1 MARLTFVD
9 GDITTGGAYAM
20 NANAAFNG
28 GTVGNI
34 GMWCL
39 EAGAGMTVTAPDHLD
54 STAGEFFLDNG
65 GGQALYDISPTK
77 FQITQQTTA
86 GYPYASGIIERERVK
101 RVSHT
106 AYLASAVATTTAI
119 TIVQQAPPATGAFKI
134 VKLAGPESNYNE
146 FLNPTG
152 EYDDRAGQIR
162 NYSFAF
168 QADLALT
175 CTEIARVV
183 NADAGRFVQAT
194 ASATQITLAGRDNG
208 TSFQVIDT
216 SLLIDPTNGVAG
228 TTWSTAG
235 ASFGTF
241 GFTEGVGNGWQAV
254 AAERTSLH
262 HKTAHHNRI
271 WFADTIEQFASTA
284 GTYDIFTI
292 TCDHGIGG
300 QTGANWKDN
309 LVVELWIDS
318 NYTDGGGLLDDFWGP
333 ATSTQTAGSTQVL
346 YTQS

>member
-34 GMWCL
+34 GCWML
-39 EAGAGMTVTAPDHLD
+39 EAGSGMTAAPDHI
-54 STAGEFFLDNG
+54 AGAATEFLLDNG
-65 GGQALYDISPTK
+65 GGQSDNIIWPHK
-77 FQITQQTTA
+77 FQFTQQTTA
-86 GYPYASGIIERERVK
+86 GYPYATGIIERERVK
-101 RVSHT
+101 RIDYT
-106 AYLASAVATTTAI
+106 AYVASAPATTGNVTV
-119 TIVQQAPPATGAFKI
+119 VQQAGKVGSFKI
-134 VKLAGPESNYNE
+134 VKLSGIESNYNE

-152 EYDDRAGQIR
+152 EYDDRVSQIR
-162 NYSFAF
+162 NYSFSFGAN
-168 QADLALT
+168 LAATTVNILAAINNDTGSWVTATTNATWVNLT
-175 CTEIARVV
+175 AK
-183 NADAGRFVQAT
+183 
-194 ASATQITLAGRDNG
+194 DNG
-208 TSFQVIDT
+208 TGFQIIDT

-318 NYTDGGGLLDDFWGP
+318 AFSTAGTLDDFWAVTP
-333 ATSTQTAGSTQVL
+333 NTSEVL
-346 YTQS
+346 YVQS